1 MSTASGRIDRVMR
14 ATLEHIRDCFDADQP
29 RHVLF
34 TTFNFA
40 SQFFEANI
48 LPLLLGD
55 SVDELKGA
63 SETRYAINEDLRM
76 LRCLVVCDRSTRPEP
91 KGDLRYGLLPVGL
104 PDGRFHPKLMLM
116 AGTLKGT
123 NDRGLWLSVGSGNL
137 TLSGWAINRE
147 VIGRT
152 VVGRQHAAEL
162 RPLIAWLATQA
173 QRQVAVSGPV
183 AAEGKEEGEIR
194 EILRHLHDALGDASQ
209 LAADAP
215 DMPTLH
221 LSLPV
226 EGRAPRAMIDD
237 LKGGR
242 SWNKARIVSPY
253 WSGVD
258 RIIKRLDVKQCI
270 FTPSVGAEG
279 KYRFPVETLARFHGH
294 ARSFERFTTDR
305 ERYTHAK
312 ALMLEDD
319 DARALCIGSANFT
332 QAAMLRDRDQPLA
345 NVEAMLRYPLAPHA
359 DPWQRAFEKLD
370 EAELAL
376 FGEQDE
382 EDSAPPLPPFEA
394 IVACD
399 WKTKRFHA
407 QLTVTSDQPV
417 SDIVLRV
424 DRFEHRFAM
433 MTRGQTKAASLGPFT
448 GTYPVRSFHVSYA
461 YVNEVD
467 ATFRGLVTQLRAFDD
482 ELGYQA
488 RPRLK
493 KVLELLRKLNPAL
506 PESRMRERAAL
517 GTEGG
522 DGEEESAEPTFDF
535 FGLFQGTWKMLD
547 YYGKPDSAGNWRN
560 PYDPL
565 APYGA
570 TTLYRAITLQAAETP
585 EEKIGRFIQLA
596 ELRDVVKRLETIGRY
611 RLDDETRHGLDAE
624 IDDLEDCMIELLGG
638 SSSFK
643 SMFGAATP
651 ARCQAFLR
659 WFHDEMRNEAELATG
674 STHE

>member
-1 MSTASGRIDRVMR
+1 
-14 ATLEHIRDCFDADQP
+14 
-29 RHVLF
+29 
-34 TTFNFA
+34 
-40 SQFFEANI
+40 
-48 LPLLLGD
+48 
-55 SVDELKGA
+55 
-63 SETRYAINEDLRM
+63 
-76 LRCLVVCDRSTRPEP
+76 
-91 KGDLRYGLLPVGL
+91 
-104 PDGRFHPKLMLM
+104 
-116 AGTLKGT
+116 
-123 NDRGLWLSVGSGNL
+123 
-137 TLSGWAINRE
+137 
-147 VIGRT
+147 
-152 VVGRQHAAEL
+152 
-162 RPLIAWLATQA
+162 
-173 QRQVAVSGPV
+173 
-183 AAEGKEEGEIR
+183 
-194 EILRHLHDALGDASQ
+194 LHDALDDATQ
-209 LAADAP
+209 LASDAP
-215 DMPTLH
+215 DMPTFH

-226 EGRAPRAMIDD
+226 EGRTPRAMIDH
-237 LKGGR
+237 LKGGH
-242 SWNKARIVSPY
+242 SWRKARIVSPY

-258 RIIKRLDVKQCI
+258 RIIERLDVEHCI
-270 FTPSVGAEG
+270 FTPSVDAEG
-279 KYRFPVETLARFHGH
+279 MYRFPVETLARSHGH
-294 ARSFERFTTDR
+294 ARSFERFATDP

-345 NVEAMLRYPLAPHA
+345 NVEAMLRYALAPEA
-359 DPWQRAFEKLD
+359 DPWQGAFEKLD
-370 EAELAL
+370 EAELAS

-394 IVACD
+394 IVTCD
-399 WKTKRFHA
+399 WKTKRFQA

-424 DRFEHRFAM
+424 DCFEHRFAVT
-433 MTRGQTKAASLGPFT
+433 TRGQTQVASLAPFT
-448 GTYPVRSFHVSYA
+448 GTHPVRSFHVSYA
-461 YVNEVD
+461 HANEVD

-482 ELGYQA
+482 QLGYQA

-493 KVLELLRKLNPAL
+493 KVLELLRKLNPDL

-570 TTLYRAITLQAAETP
+570 TTLYRAITLQPAETP
-585 EEKIGRFIQLA
+585 EEKIGRYIQLA
-596 ELRDVVKRLETIGRY
+596 ELRDVVKRLDAIGQY
-611 RLDDETRHGLDAE
+611 RLDDESRDGLDAE
-624 IDDLEDCMIELLGG
+624 INDLENSMIELLGG

-643 SMFGAATP
+643 SMFGTVTSE
-651 ARCQAFLR
+651 RCKAFLK

-674 STHE
+674 ATHE